1 MKLETQMTGNGDPV
15 VLMPG
20 GLTGWISWISHAEI
34 LAKHYRVV
42 RAQLLGVA
50 LGLENKPL
58 PKGYG
63 VRYESRALAE
73 ALEGLSL
80 APFHLVGW
88 SFGAEVSLD
97 YALNHPERIR
107 TLTLIEPPAIWVQ
120 RAKGPLPQAVLDE
133 QKTIAKLGPKDVG
146 EDQLAWFTH
155 FAGFVPKNVDPR
167 TLPQWPA
174 WVKHRQSLRTGD
186 VAFRHEDSA
195 ERLRGFARPTLLVKG
210 TGSAPFLHDII
221 NTLAEMLPMNR
232 VVELPGGH
240 APQLVAKDDF
250 LKILAEFFVQNS

>member
-1 MKLETQMTGNGDPV
+1 M

-20 GLTGWISWISHAEI
+20 GLTGWISWIPHAEI
-34 LAKHYRVV
+34 LARQYRVV
-42 RAQLLGVA
+42 RAQLLAVA
-50 LGLENKPL
+50 LGLQNQPL
-58 PKGYG
+58 PNGYG
-63 VRYESRALAE
+63 VRYEAQALAE
-73 ALEGLSL
+73 ALEGLSP

-88 SFGAEVSLD
+88 SYGAEVSLD

-107 TLTLIEPPAIWVQ
+107 TLTLIEPPAIWVLG
-120 RAKGPLPQAVLDE
+120 AKGPLPQAVLDE
-133 QKTIAKLGPKDVG
+133 RKTIAKLGPGDVS
-146 EDQLAWFTH
+146 EDQLVWFTH
-155 FAGFVPKNVDPR
+155 FAGFVPKDVDPR

-221 NTLAEMLPMNR
+221 DALAEMLPNNR

-250 LKILAEFFVQNS
+250 LKILTEFLAESAV